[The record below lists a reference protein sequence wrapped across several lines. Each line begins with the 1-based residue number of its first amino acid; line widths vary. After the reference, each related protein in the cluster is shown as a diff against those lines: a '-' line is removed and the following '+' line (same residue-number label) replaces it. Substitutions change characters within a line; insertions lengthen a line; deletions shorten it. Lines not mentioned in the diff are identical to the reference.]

1 MHDPDASPQGPGL
14 GDLFVNLPTASSS
27 SLPSRENRDEPAP
40 GSRRAMRA
48 AKEAA
53 EAAERRAQQD
63 AEARRALQQDAA
75 ARRPADQQQPPA
87 TDAQPAETPDAPTA
101 ILPAVAPQ
109 LQPQPQPAAEPRFE
123 DLMTPRPASASAA
136 SEEPATSAPR
146 TAAPMASAVPD
157 SAATDP
163 EPDHGDPS
171 HDEPELGGSL
181 DALFAPEQHRSVP
194 KKKRGRGCLIALIVV
209 LIVLGG
215 IAAGGAWVYNTY
227 QDKIN
232 DMMGW
237 GEPKD
242 YAPGEAS
249 GEVQVTILKGDTGS
263 PVSTT
268 LYKAGVTKTDR
279 VFYEY
284 LLAERPTVTFYPGVY
299 KLQKKMTAAAALK
312 ALDDPKNRM
321 ANTVRIAEGSTV
333 ESSLPRIVQG
343 VGLKLEDLQA
353 AVQDPS
359 VYGVQAPR
367 LDGWLFPATY
377 TFDPGVTAKEVIQRM
392 VDETRAQLKKAGVPD
407 SDAQRVL
414 TIASIVEREGRTPD
428 FPKVSRVIQNRLDT
442 GMMLQMDS
450 TAQYGYGQLHAGKA
464 STSKEA
470 QHAENEWNTYVIKG
484 LPATPIANP
493 GARAIDAAM
502 HPADGTW
509 LYFVTVN
516 MSTGETVFSNTY
528 AEHQQAI
535 KQMQAWCKANP
546 GTGC

>member
-14 GDLFVNLPTASSS
+14 GDLFDNLPTASSS

-53 EAAERRAQQD
+53 EAAERRTQQD

-75 ARRPADQQQPPA
+75 ARRPAEQEQPTAADTPA
-87 TDAQPAETPDAPTA
+87 VEIPDPPTA
-101 ILPAVAPQ
+101 ILP
-109 LQPQPQPAAEPRFE
+109 
-123 DLMTPRPASASAA
+123 
-136 SEEPATSAPR
+136 
-146 TAAPMASAVPD
+146 TAAPQPRVASALPGP
-157 SAATDP
+157 AASDP
-163 EPDHGDPS
+163 EPAHDDPS
-171 HDEPELGGSL
+171 HDEPEVGGSL

-194 KKKRGRGCLIALIVV
+194 KKKRGRGCLIGLIVV
-209 LIVLGG
+209 LVVLGG

-321 ANTVRIAEGSTV
+321 ANTVRIAEGGTV

-502 HPADGTW
+502 HPADGSW